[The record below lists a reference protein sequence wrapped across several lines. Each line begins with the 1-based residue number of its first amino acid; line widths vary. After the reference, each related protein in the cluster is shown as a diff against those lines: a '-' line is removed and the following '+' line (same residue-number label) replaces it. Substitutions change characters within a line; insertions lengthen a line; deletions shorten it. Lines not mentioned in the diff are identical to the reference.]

1 MGKNS
6 SITGYLKNQL
16 DRKEI
21 VDFFQKKTSKK
32 ENYKLSIYFL
42 NFYLRRRICFCSL
55 KTCSCPLIRYFGT
68 LFWDIILGRYLGMKN
83 LLWFLTEKKPIL
95 DQ

>member
-1 MGKNS
+1 MHFSKWKKNPS

-21 VDFFQKKTSKK
+21 VDFFQKQTSKK

-42 NFYLRRRICFCSL
+42 NFYLRRRICFRSLRDL
-55 KTCSCPLIRYFGT
+55 KTR
-68 LFWDIILGRYLGMKN
+68 DEGRIMIVPMN
-83 LLWFLTEKKPIL
+83 T
-95 DQ
+95 